1 MRTIREKWQ
10 TTLISGK
17 ANPTKI
23 ASAFAEKYLYIV
35 RFVERKKR
43 WKGTNKPQGYFTK
56 IAELEKKSKSL
67 IELRDSSAPVL
78 DPSQLLGSCS
88 LSRDA
93 VQQGFHRSG
102 KKFFKVKE
110 KSGILF

>member
-17 ANPTKI
+17 TNPTKI
-23 ASAFAEKYLYIV
+23 ASAFAKKYLYIVHV

-56 IAELEKKSKSL
+56 IAELEKIVKVSL
-67 IELRDSSAPVL
+67 NLGIHLR
-78 DPSQLLGSCS
+78 
-88 LSRDA
+88 
-93 VQQGFHRSG
+93 
-102 KKFFKVKE
+102 
-110 KSGILF
+110 LF